1 MRPVKDRIRLMLGL
15 TVVTLSLLLV
25 FVVGYGQALKSYRQL
40 TTDTVMAQ
48 TEAARLGV
56 EQVLNSGVS
65 LEDIAGLGQVLQPI
79 VEADVS
85 VTGLRLLSGQKQ
97 LYLYG
102 DVPEN
107 GNRISIPLSNKF
119 TQVGTLE
126 VVLSDQMV
134 EATVAENFQPFI
146 WLIAV
151 LLAVFIGSVLNSSKR
166 AVYLTSFTMVFL
178 AMSVSVM
185 FLVGSLYR
193 DGLQSKA
200 VSLADVVSQRLSPI
214 LVHDVDRDLVVGI
227 ELMLDNFRQTNPEL
241 SKIAVF
247 KENRPVAASW
257 QGEGMAEVISDT
269 GMLDYVIG
277 GSSSGQ
283 VRLTYKAE
291 IVLAQLARTLK
302 NFAVLFFACGLVCF
316 AFIRLLSGEANQKRS
331 DVILER
337 IKPLFLGAVLME
349 ALMAPIMP
357 QYMTSVAESA
367 GLGAGA
373 SSLFFTLYFLGFALT
388 LLPAA
393 RLVEMYD
400 IRRVLVFGILLSSLG
415 CGLLAMDMGLE
426 AILLARLASGVGQ
439 ALIFISVQGYILR
452 FSNKDN
458 KTQAAGIIVFC
469 FNAGFIAGAAIGA
482 LLADYLGDKGTFT
495 LAASIGVI
503 MSLFSLI
510 LPSMRARQKRQGS
523 VADMV
528 SAMMADSWRLIKIP
542 AFVRTMLL
550 VGIPTKAA
558 LTGIVSFAVPLLLAE
573 RGVSK
578 ESIGQVLMSYAAIV
592 LLVSHKVGPWV
603 DRLGNSKTV
612 LSLGNF
618 IAGLALILL
627 AIGLAMPQN
636 WQTVVVM
643 TLAMMM
649 MGFSHG
655 LINAPVVT
663 HVVVSMAESQE
674 PDSVIAAT
682 YRFLER
688 FGHVSGSV
696 LVGQLLIWFGAEHAM
711 LALAGFFVAACVLFT
726 ICGQGAAKAV
736 SS

>member
-1 MRPVKDRIRLMLGL
+1 MRPVKDRIRLILGL

-48 TEAARLGV
+48 TEAARLGI

-65 LEDIAGLGQVLQPI
+65 LEDIAGLSQVLQPI
-79 VEADVS
+79 VESDVS

-97 LYLYG
+97 LYRFGETQEY
-102 DVPEN
+102 DN
-107 GNRISIPLSNKF
+107 SISIPLNNKF
-119 TQVGTLE
+119 TQAGTLQ
-126 VVLSDQMV
+126 VVLSDQIV
-134 EATVAENFQPFI
+134 ESTVTKSFQPFI
-146 WLIAV
+146 WLIVV
-151 LLAVFIGSVLNSSKR
+151 LLAVFIGSVLNSTHR
-166 AVYLTSFTMVFL
+166 TVYLTSFTMVFL

-185 FLVGSLYR
+185 ILVGSLYR

-200 VSLADVVSQRLSPI
+200 VSLAEVVSQRLSPI
-214 LVHDVDRDLVVGI
+214 LIHNVDQTLVVGI
-227 ELMLDNFRQTNPEL
+227 ESMLDNFRRTNPEL

-247 KENRPVAASW
+247 KNTQLVATSQ
-257 QGEGMAEVISDT
+257 QGGAMTEVISDT
-269 GMLDYVIG
+269 GMLDYAIG
-277 GSSSGQ
+277 TSLSGE
-283 VRLTYKAE
+283 VHLTYKAQ
-291 IVLAQLARTLK
+291 IVIAQLARTLK

-316 AFIRLLSGEANQKRS
+316 AFIRLLSGEANQSRN
-331 DVILER
+331 DVVLER

-349 ALMAPIMP
+349 SLMAPIMP

-367 GLGAGA
+367 GLGASA
-373 SSLFFTLYFLGFALT
+373 SSIFFTLYFLGFALT

-393 RLVEMYD
+393 RLIEMYD
-400 IRRVLVFGILLSSLG
+400 IRRVLVFGIFLSSLG
-415 CGLLAMDMGLE
+415 CGLLSIDPGLA
-426 AILLARLASGVGQ
+426 AILSARLLSGIGQ

-452 FSNKDN
+452 FSNKGN

-482 LLADYLGDKGTFT
+482 LLADYLGDQGTFT
-495 LAASIGVI
+495 LAASIGGI
-503 MSLFSLI
+503 MSLFSLL
-510 LPSMRARQKRQGS
+510 LPSMKARQKLQGS
-523 VADMV
+523 IMDNV

-542 AFVRTMLL
+542 TFIRTMLL

-603 DRLGNSKTV
+603 DKWGNSKKA
-612 LSLGNF
+612 LCLGNF
-618 IAGLALILL
+618 IAGGALTLL
-627 AIGLAMPQN
+627 AIAMVMPQN
-636 WQTVVVM
+636 WQIVVVM
-643 TLAMMM
+643 TLSMMM

-663 HVVVSMAESQE
+663 HVVVNMADSQE
-674 PDSVIAAT
+674 SDSVIAAT

-688 FGHVSGSV
+688 FGHISGSV
-696 LVGQLLIWFGAEHAM
+696 IVGQMLVWLGAEQAM
-711 LALAGFFVAACVLFT
+711 LVLAGFFIAACVLFVFFDKRA
-726 ICGQGAAKAV
+726 IKAV
-736 SS
+736 VS

>member
-1 MRPVKDRIRLMLGL
+1 MLGL

-40 TTDTVMAQ
+40 TTETVMAQ
-48 TEAARLGV
+48 TEAARLGI
-56 EQVLNSGVS
+56 EQVLNSGVP
-65 LEDIAGLGQVLQPI
+65 LEDIAGLSQVLQPI
-79 VEADVS
+79 VESDVS

-97 LYLYG
+97 LYLFG
-102 DVPEN
+102 EALEDD
-107 GNRISIPLSNKF
+107 NRISIPLRNKF
-119 TQVGTLE
+119 TRVGTLQ
-126 VVLSDQMV
+126 VVLSDQVV
-134 EATVAENFQPFI
+134 EATVTKSFQPFI
-146 WLIAV
+146 WLIV
-151 LLAVFIGSVLNSSKR
+151 ILLAVFIGSVLKSTQR
-166 AVYLTSFTMVFL
+166 TVYLTSFTMVFL

-185 FLVGSLYR
+185 ILVGSLYR

-214 LVHDVDRDLVVGI
+214 LIHNVDQGLVVGI
-227 ELMLDNFRQTNPEL
+227 ESMLDNFRQTNPEL

-247 KENRPVAASW
+247 KNTSLVASSQ
-257 QGEGMAEVISDT
+257 QGEGMVQALSDT

-277 GSSSGQ
+277 TSSFGE
-283 VRLTYKAE
+283 VRLSYKVQ
-291 IVLAQLARTLK
+291 IVLAQLSRTLK

-316 AFIRLLSGEANQKRS
+316 VFIRLLSGEVNQSRN
-331 DVILER
+331 DLVLER

-349 ALMAPIMP
+349 SLMAPIMP
-357 QYMTSVAESA
+357 QYMASVADSV
-367 GLGAGA
+367 GLGASA

-393 RLVEMYD
+393 KLIEMYD
-400 IRRVLVFGILLSSLG
+400 IRRVLVFGILLSSIG
-415 CGLLAMDMGLE
+415 CGLLSIDLGLG
-426 AILLARLASGVGQ
+426 AILIARLVSGMGQ

-482 LLADYLGDKGTFT
+482 LLADYLGDQGTFT
-495 LAASIGVI
+495 LAACIGVI
-503 MSLFSLI
+503 MSLFSLV
-510 LPSMRARQKRQGS
+510 LPSMKAQQKRQGS
-523 VADMV
+523 IMGNV

-603 DRLGNSKTV
+603 DKLGSSKKA
-612 LSLGNF
+612 LSLGNL
-618 IAGLALILL
+618 IAGFALILL
-627 AIGLAMPQN
+627 AIAVIMPQD
-636 WQTVVVM
+636 WQIIVVM

-663 HVVVSMAESQE
+663 HVVVNMAESKE

-688 FGHVSGSV
+688 FGHVSGSII
-696 LVGQLLIWFGAEHAM
+696 VGQMLMWFGAEQAM
-711 LALAGFFVAACVLFT
+711 LALAAFFIVACILFVVFDRHT
-726 ICGQGAAKAV
+726 TKAV
-736 SS
+736 LS